1 MSMKISRE
9 LVILVA
15 IILVALLEAV
25 AILKGID
32 GKGLAIAFAIIGL
45 LAPSPIYTLKI
56 FKFLEIKKGGDDNA
70 VVSDRPGEN
79 KSVSDR

>member
-1 MSMKISRE
+1 MSMRISRE

-15 IILVALLEAV
+15 IVLVALLETV

-45 LAPSPIYTLKI
+45 LAPSPVYTLKV
-56 FKFLEIKKGGDDNA
+56 FKLLEVQKGGESNA
-70 VVSDRPGEN
+70 AVSDRPSKD